1 MSSYHEEGLKY
12 ECDFEVFE
20 GVKVESEDIGDEE
33 DEADV
38 DGESSD

>member
-1 MSSYHEEGLKY
+1 MSSYHEEGLEDKCY
-12 ECDFEVFE
+12 FEVFE
-20 GVKVESEDIGDEE
+20 GVKVESQNIGDEE